1 MQRNA
6 GLEETKTGI
15 KIARRNVNNFR
26 YADETTL
33 MAESEEKLNN
43 LLMKIKEESEEVSL
57 KLYIRKTEIM
67 ASCPITSWKIYAQTE
82 EMVADFILG
91 RWGATKSLQIVTTA
105 MKLKDAYSS

>member
-43 LLMKIKEESEEVSL
+43 LLMKIKEESEEVGL
-57 KLYIRKTEIM
+57 TLYIRKSEIM
-67 ASCPITSWKIYAQTE
+67 TSCPITSWKIYAETE
-82 EMVADFILG
+82 EMVADFIWG
-91 RWGATKSLQIVTTA
+91 RWRATKSLQIVTTA

>member
-43 LLMKIKEESEEVSL
+43 LLMKIKEESEEVGL
-57 KLYIRKTEIM
+57 KLYIRKSEIM
-67 ASCPITSWKIYAQTE
+67 TSCTITSWNIYAQTE

-91 RWGATKSLQIVTTA
+91 RWGVTKSLQIVTTA